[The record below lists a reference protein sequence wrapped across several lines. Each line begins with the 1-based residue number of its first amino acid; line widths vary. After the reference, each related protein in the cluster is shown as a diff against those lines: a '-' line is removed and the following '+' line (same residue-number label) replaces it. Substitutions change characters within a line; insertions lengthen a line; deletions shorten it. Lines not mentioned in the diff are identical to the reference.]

1 VSEPTSVWWCVC
13 VWRLSHACGSTERAA
28 DKLRVLRQQLLET
41 AAVAEKSLAE
51 EKLARKAAE
60 AAVAKLKS
68 EVGGHA
74 CCH

>member
-1 VSEPTSVWWCVC
+1 
-13 VWRLSHACGSTERAA
+13 
-28 DKLRVLRQQLLET
+28 
-41 AAVAEKSLAE
+41 VAEKSLAE